1 MSASYQAAGGGA
13 SGGRWQAVA
22 WQTLVY
28 AALVLFAIQ
37 TIYPIVWMIFGSLK
51 TNDDLFTNIWGPPRG
66 LQWSNYSEAWQIGSL
81 GTRIGNS
88 ILVTAGSLVLLL
100 VVATPAA
107 YAIARLALPG
117 ARAIFV
123 VILATMMVP
132 AQTTLIPL
140 FLIVK
145 ELGLVNSRLGLILI
159 YAATGTAFSIF
170 VLRAFFLSIPVEL
183 EDAALC
189 DGANRW
195 QAFMHVVLPLARPG
209 LATVAIFQGMEI
221 WNEFFLAFIFVRD
234 PERQTI
240 PLGLVEFFFRYQSE
254 WTLYFA
260 ALTTITLPVI
270 ILYVAMQRQFIAGLT
285 AGALKG

>member
-1 MSASYQAAGGGA
+1 MAANLTTRDRSAPARRADTFWHIAIYVVL
-13 SGGRWQAVA
+13 AVFA
-22 WQTLVY
+22 VQTV
-28 AALVLFAIQ
+28 
-37 TIYPIVWMIFGSLK
+37 YPILWMIFGSLK
-51 TNDDLFTNIWGPPRG
+51 TNGDLFTNVWGPPRI
-66 LQWSNYSEAWQIGSL
+66 LQWANYAEAWQTGSL

-88 ILVTAGSLVLLL
+88 VLITMGSLALLL
-100 VVATPAA
+100 LVATPAA
-107 YAIARLALPG
+107 YAIARMALPG
-117 ARAIFV
+117 ARAIFLA
-123 VILATMMVP
+123 ILATMMVP

-145 ELGLVNSRLGLILI
+145 ELGLLNSRLGLILV
-159 YAATGTAFSIF
+159 YAATGAAFSIF
-170 VLRAFFLSIPVEL
+170 ILRAFFLSIPAEL

-189 DGANRW
+189 DRANRV
-195 QAFMHVVLPLARPG
+195 QAFWHIMLPLARPG

-221 WNEFFLAFIFVRD
+221 WNDFFLAFIFIRD
-234 PERQTI
+234 PGKQTI

-270 ILYVAMQRQFIAGLT
+270 ALYIVMQRQFIKGLT

>member
-1 MSASYQAAGGGA
+1 MTAANWKTERPAASNRGD
-13 SGGRWQAVA
+13 AVWRLVIYA
-22 WQTLVY
+22 VLGFFALQTV
-28 AALVLFAIQ
+28 
-37 TIYPIVWMIFGSLK
+37 YPIVWMIFGSLK
-51 TNDDLFTNIWGPPRG
+51 TNDDLFTNVWGPPRI
-66 LQWSNYSEAWQIGSL
+66 LQWANYAEAWQIGSL

-88 ILVTAGSLVLLL
+88 VLVTAGSLALLL
-100 VVATPAA
+100 LVATPAA
-107 YAIARLALPG
+107 YAIARMALPG
-117 ARAIFV
+117 GRAIFLA
-123 VILATMMVP
+123 ILATMMVP

-145 ELGLVNSRLGLILI
+145 ELGLLNSRLGLVLV
-159 YAATGTAFSIF
+159 YAATGVAFSIF
-170 VLRAFFLSIPVEL
+170 VLRAFFLSIPTEL

-189 DGANRW
+189 DGANRI
-195 QAFMHVVLPLARPG
+195 QAFLHIVLPLARPG

-221 WNEFFLAFIFVRD
+221 WNEFFLAFIFIRD
-234 PERQTI
+234 PVKQTI

-270 ILYVAMQRQFIAGLT
+270 VLYVAMQRQFIEGLT

>member
-1 MSASYQAAGGGA
+1 MSAAYRVAGDGA
-13 SGGRWQAVA
+13 ITGSWRGISWHI
-22 WQTLVY
+22 LIY
-28 AALVLFAIQ
+28 AALALFAVQ
-37 TIYPIVWMIFGSLK
+37 TVYPIVWMIFGSLK
-51 TNDDLFTNIWGPPRG
+51 SNDDLFTNIWGPPKI
-66 LQWSNYSEAWQIGSL
+66 LQWGNYAEAWQIGSL

-88 ILVTAGSLVLLL
+88 VLVTAASLVLLL
-100 VVATPAA
+100 LVATPAA
-107 YAIARLALPG
+107 YAIARLALP
-117 ARAIFV
+117 ASRVIFLAV
-123 VILATMMVP
+123 LATMMVP

-145 ELGLVNSRLGLILI
+145 ELGLLNSRLGLVLI

-170 VLRAFFLSIPVEL
+170 VLRAFFLSIPAEL

-195 QAFMHVVLPLARPG
+195 QAFLHIVLPLARPG

-234 PERQTI
+234 PARQTI

-270 ILYVAMQRQFIAGLT
+270 ILYVAMQRQFIQGLT
-285 AGALKG
+285 AGAVKG